1 MFGTNLLERR
11 SKPER
16 IADQA
21 WQHLVSAVSSAGDS
35 VRDTARSAR
44 RNGSG
49 LAGEAGD
56 LVDSAS
62 ELVGSAAE
70 EARRRA
76 VRAFDALAGR
86 RPALPW
92 TLLISAAL
100 VGAAIGWA
108 AGSAARAAGSRGEH
122 DVDDIEF
129 VDVDRPNSPAGLD
142 G

>member
-1 MFGTNLLERR
+1 MFGTNLLDRR

-21 WQHLVSAVSSAGDS
+21 WQQLVSAVSSAGDS

-44 RNGSG
+44 RGGSG
-49 LAGEAGD
+49 LADGAGD
-56 LVDSAS
+56 
-62 ELVGSAAE
+62 LVGSAAD

-76 VRAFDALAGR
+76 SLAFDALAGR

-92 TLLISAAL
+92 TLLIAAAL
-100 VGAAIGWA
+100 AGAAIGWA
-108 AGSAARAAGSRGEH
+108 AGTAARAAGSR
-122 DVDDIEF
+122 DRAADDIEF
-129 VDVDRPNSPAGLD
+129 VDVDRPNSPVGLD

>member
-21 WQHLVSAVSSAGDS
+21 WQHLASAVAAAGDS

-44 RNGSG
+44 RGGSG
-49 LAGEAGD
+49 LADEAGD
-56 LVDSAS
+56 LV
-62 ELVGSAAE
+62 GSAAD

-76 VRAFDALAGR
+76 VLAIDALAGR

-92 TLLISAAL
+92 ALLVGAAL
-100 VGAAIGWA
+100 AGAAIGWA
-108 AGSAARAAGSRGEH
+108 AGSAARAAGRRGER
-122 DVDDIEF
+122 DVEEIEF
-129 VDVDRPNSPAGLD
+129 VDVDRPNSPVGLD

>member
-16 IADQA
+16 IADHA
-21 WQHLVSAVSSAGDS
+21 WQQLATAVGSAGDS
-35 VRDTARSAR
+35 VRDAAMSVRHGAHLSD
-44 RNGSG
+44 
-49 LAGEAGD
+49 AGE
-56 LVDSAS
+56 V
-62 ELVGSAAE
+62 VGSAAD

-76 VRAFDALAGR
+76 TLAFDALAGR

-100 VGAAIGWA
+100 VGTAIGWA
-108 AGSAARAAGSRGEH
+108 AGTAARAAGSRAGREA
-122 DVDDIEF
+122 DDIEF
-129 VDVDRPNSPAGLD
+129 VDVDRPNSPAELD

>member
-1 MFGTNLLERR
+1 MLGSSLLERR

-16 IADQA
+16 ITDQA
-21 WQHLVSAVSSAGDS
+21 WQHLVSAASSAGDS

-49 LAGEAGD
+49 LADGATD
-56 LVDSAS
+56 
-62 ELVGSAAE
+62 LVGSAAE

-76 VRAFDALAGR
+76 TLAFDALAGR

-100 VGAAIGWA
+100 VGAALGWA
-108 AGSAARAAGSRGEH
+108 AGTAARAAGSR
-122 DVDDIEF
+122 DRTVDDIEF
-129 VDVDRPNSPAGLD
+129 VDVDRPNSPVGLD

>member
-1 MFGTNLLERR
+1 MLGTNLLERR
-11 SKPER
+11 GRPER

-21 WQHLVSAVSSAGDS
+21 WQHLLSAVSSAGDT

-44 RNGSG
+44 RGGSG

-56 LVDSAS
+56 LV
-62 ELVGSAAE
+62 GSAAD

-76 VRAFDALAGR
+76 VLAFDALAGR

-92 TLLISAAL
+92 ALLIGAAL
-100 VGAAIGWA
+100 VGAAVGWA
-108 AGSAARAAGSRGEH
+108 AGTAARAAGSRTDYGAD
-122 DVDDIEF
+122 DVEF
-129 VDVDRPNSPAGLD
+129 VDVDRPNSPVGLD

>member
-1 MFGTNLLERR
+1 MFGTDLLERR

-21 WQHLVSAVSSAGDS
+21 WQHLVSAVSSAGDN

-49 LAGEAGD
+49 LADDAGD
-56 LVDSAS
+56 
-62 ELVGSAAE
+62 LVGSAAE
-70 EARRRA
+70 TARRRA
-76 VRAFDALAGR
+76 LLAFDALAGR

-92 TLLISAAL
+92 TLLIGAAL
-100 VGAAIGWA
+100 VGAAVGWA
-108 AGSAARAAGSRGEH
+108 AGSAARAAGGRGGR
-122 DVDDIEF
+122 DADDIEF
-129 VDVDRPNSPAGLD
+129 VDVDRPDSPVGLE

>member
-1 MFGTNLLERR
+1 MFGTTLLDRR

-21 WQHLVSAVSSAGDS
+21 LQHLASAVSSAGDS

-44 RNGSG
+44 RGGSG
-49 LAGEAGD
+49 LADDATD
-56 LVDSAS
+56 
-62 ELVGSAAE
+62 LVGSAAE

-76 VRAFDALAGR
+76 TLALDALAGR
-86 RPALPW
+86 RPTLPW

-100 VGAAIGWA
+100 VGAALGWA
-108 AGSAARAAGSRGEH
+108 AGTAARAAGSRTRDTDE
-122 DVDDIEF
+122 IEF
-129 VDVDRPNSPAGLD
+129 VDVDRPNSPVGLD

>member
-1 MFGTNLLERR
+1 MFGTKLLERR
-11 SKPER
+11 GRPER

-44 RNGSG
+44 RGG
-49 LAGEAGD
+49 TDLADDATD
-56 LVDSAS
+56 LV
-62 ELVGSAAE
+62 GTAAE

-76 VRAFDALAGR
+76 TLAFDALAGR

-92 TLLISAAL
+92 TLVISAAL

-108 AGSAARAAGSRGEH
+108 AGTAARAVGRSDRS
-122 DVDDIEF
+122 VDDIEF
-129 VDVDRPNSPAGLD
+129 VDVDRPNSPANLD

>member
-1 MFGTNLLERR
+1 MFGTTLLDRR
-11 SKPER
+11 SKTER
-16 IADQA
+16 VTDQA

-44 RNGSG
+44 RGGSG
-49 LAGEAGD
+49 LTDGATD
-56 LVDSAS
+56 
-62 ELVGSAAE
+62 LVGSAAE

-76 VRAFDALAGR
+76 TLAFDALAGR

-100 VGAAIGWA
+100 VGAALGWA
-108 AGSAARAAGSRGEH
+108 AGTAARAAGSRTRDADE
-122 DVDDIEF
+122 IEF
-129 VDVDRPNSPAGLD
+129 VDVDRPNSPVGLD

>member
-1 MFGTNLLERR
+1 MFGSTLLDRR

-21 WQHLVSAVSSAGDS
+21 WQHLISALDTAGDS
-35 VRDTARSAR
+35 VKDAARSAR

-49 LAGEAGD
+49 LTGD
-56 LVDSAS
+56 ATG
-62 ELVGSAAE
+62 LVGSAAD

-76 VRAFDALAGR
+76 GLAFDALAGR

-92 TLLISAAL
+92 TLLIAAAL
-100 VGAAIGWA
+100 AGAALGWA
-108 AGSAARAAGSRGEH
+108 AGTAARAAGSRAREL
-122 DVDDIEF
+122 DEIEF
-129 VDVDRPNSPAGLD
+129 VDVDRPDSPVGLD